1 MINFLSELK
10 KNTFR
15 RNGESAIAPENLF
28 FHIDFDA
35 NGAYVHTVDKKG
47 NNIDV
52 DYRGYSGDVYTVLK
66 SMADIKQKNDFT
78 IQWEGVVEQIYL
90 GDYPYLMYQLIR
102 CSNICYAQN
111 KELHVMD
118 GQASVQLRLNP
129 TEEGK
134 NMEPSFCIVSEDAL
148 YDTFRFLTD
157 SFVLVSDHILNINPL
172 GNGYKQLDVF
182 KTTMRIDMMESYLSI
197 LVSYLQN
204 IEIHYDDYEV
214 HYAAEPI
221 QSVPALMFQK
231 VDVDRAL
238 FLRMINT
245 LPNVDFELVEQY
257 ELSWLAILNEME
269 RKLVFRRILRTP
281 LEGLKS
287 NLNKLIQQQAPTKE
301 AKKELFFEDD
311 LFIIPAET
319 AGPFLL
325 NCLPQMAKDFN
336 LLGADK
342 LKEYKVKVA
351 QPKLN
356 VNFSSGIDFLEGDA
370 TLSFDDEQLTLMD
383 VLSQY
388 KKNRYIIL
396 SDKTRA
402 VIDEA
407 YMSRLERLFS
417 KTKDKGKKV
426 RISFFDLP
434 EIEDLLQERLE
445 GEAFKKHRSVFEGF
459 NKIAETRFTKPKVNA
474 TLRNYQEEGVK
485 WIRYLYD
492 QKLGGCL
499 ADDMGLG
506 KTIQTISMLTYI
518 YPKTKKPTL
527 IVMPRSLLFN
537 WQNELQRFAPQ
548 LKVYTYYAASRV
560 MSEAMTN
567 QVILTT
573 YAMMRND
580 VEQFKE
586 QEFHYIILDES
597 QNIKNINA
605 QTTQAILLQKAKHRL
620 ALSGTPIE
628 NNLTELYSLFRFLN
642 PAMFGSLD
650 DFNMRYGIPIQ
661 KDNNKDVIQSLRKKI
676 YPFILRRLKKD
687 VLKELPDRME
697 QTLYVEM
704 SNEQQRY
711 YEQRRKAYHQQ
722 IKEHIASEGM
732 QKSQMVI
739 FQALNEL
746 RRIASIPESMT
757 EGKIESPKIDLLLD
771 YLVEATTNGHKVLV
785 FFNFIAGIELL
796 SDKLNDA
803 GIDFVSMTG
812 STRDRQSLVER
823 FQSDRN
829 CKVFLMTL
837 KTGGVGL
844 NLTAADTVFIFEPW
858 WNKAAEE
865 QAINRTH
872 RIGQTHKVMSYSILV
887 KQTIEEK
894 IRLLQQQKQD
904 LFESLIGADTS
915 SFKSLSEE
923 DIDYVLG

>member
-10 KNTFR
+10 KTSFR
-15 RNGESAIAPENLF
+15 QSGEGFVSVENLF

-47 NNIDV
+47 RDIHV
-52 DYRGYSGDVYTVLK
+52 DYRGYSGDTYTVLK
-66 SMADIKQKNDFT
+66 SMEDIQQKNDFS
-78 IQWEGVVEQIYL
+78 IQWDGVVEQIYL
-90 GDYPYLMYQLIR
+90 GDYPFLMYQLIR
-102 CSNICYAQN
+102 CENLSHGANEKLLLA
-111 KELHVMD
+111 E
-118 GQASVQLRLNP
+118 GQASVQLCLDP
-129 TEEGK
+129 TEDGK
-134 NMEPSFCIVSEDAL
+134 ELQSSVRIVSDETAF
-148 YDTFRFLTD
+148 DTFRFLTD
-157 SFVLVSDHILNINPL
+157 SFVLVGNQIRNINPL
-172 GNGYKQLDVF
+172 GNGYKLLDVF
-182 KTTMRIDMMESYLSI
+182 KATIAPDMAESFLSI
-197 LVSYLQN
+197 LVSYMQN
-204 IEIHYDDYEV
+204 IDIRYEDYEV
-214 HYAAEPI
+214 QYVEEPI
-221 QSVPALMFQK
+221 HSVPALMFQK
-231 VDVDRAL
+231 VDVDKAL

-245 LPNVDFELVEQY
+245 LPNVDFELVDQY
-257 ELSWLAILNEME
+257 DLSRLAVLNEME
-269 RKLVFRRILRTP
+269 RKLVFRRILRHP
-281 LEGLKS
+281 LEGLKAS
-287 NLNKLIQQQAPTKE
+287 LEKLIQQQAPTKE
-301 AKKELFFEDD
+301 AKKEVFFEDD

-325 NCLPQMAKDFN
+325 HCLPQLVKDFN
-336 LLGADK
+336 LLGAEK

-351 QPKLN
+351 QPRLK
-356 VNFSSGIDFLEGDA
+356 VNLSSGIDFLEGDA
-370 TLSFDDEQLTLMD
+370 TLSFDEEQLTLRD

-388 KKNRYIIL
+388 RKNRYVLL

-402 VIDEA
+402 VVDEA
-407 YMSRLERLFS
+407 YMNRLERLFS
-417 KTKDKGKKV
+417 KAKEKGKKV
-426 RISFFDLP
+426 RVSFFDLP

-459 NKIAETRFTKPKVNA
+459 NKLAESRFTNPKVNA
-474 TLRNYQEEGVK
+474 TLRPYQQDGVK

-492 QKLGGCL
+492 QNLGGCL

-506 KTIQTISMLTYI
+506 KTLQTISVLTYI

-548 LKVYTYYAASRV
+548 LKVYTYYAATRS
-560 MSEAMTN
+560 MEDALQN

-573 YAMMRND
+573 YAMVRND

-586 QEFHYIILDES
+586 QEFHYLVLDES

-605 QTTQAILLQKAKHRL
+605 QTTQAILLQRAKHRL

-642 PAMFGSLD
+642 PAMFGSLEE
-650 DFNMRYGIPIQ
+650 FNMRYGFPIQ
-661 KDNNKDVIQSLRKKI
+661 KGNDKDVIQSLRKKI

-722 IKEHIASEGM
+722 IKEHIAMEGM
-732 QKSQMVI
+732 QKSHMVI

-746 RRIASIPESMT
+746 RRIASVPESMT
-757 EGKIESPKIDLLLD
+757 EGRIESPKIDLLLD

-812 STRDRQSLVER
+812 STRDRQSVVER
-823 FQSDRN
+823 FQTDRN

-872 RIGQTHKVMSYSILV
+872 RMGQTQKVMSYSIIV

-904 LFESLIGADTS
+904 LFDSLIGADAS